1 MIMLNFR
8 LKEPLMLKAVSY
20 RFKLN
25 TTKAYK
31 IVPKIDIMNFLEQL
45 VLFSVMAEG
54 GKGNVDDGKS
64 TDGKKEKQFN

>member
-31 IVPKIDIMNFLEQL
+31 IVPKIDIMNFLE
-45 VLFSVMAEG
+45 
-54 GKGNVDDGKS
+54 
-64 TDGKKEKQFN
+64 

>member
-1 MIMLNFR
+1 
-8 LKEPLMLKAVSY
+8 MLKAVSY

-25 TTKAYK
+25 TTKACK
-31 IVPKIDIMNFLEQL
+31 IVPKFDIMKFQSNWFF
-45 VLFSVMAEG
+45 FSVMAEG

>member
-25 TTKAYK
+25 TTKAYE
-31 IVPKIDIMNFLEQL
+31 IVPKIDIMNFLE
-45 VLFSVMAEG
+45 
-54 GKGNVDDGKS
+54 
-64 TDGKKEKQFN
+64 

>member
-25 TTKAYK
+25 TTKACK
-31 IVPKIDIMNFLEQL
+31 IVLKIDIMKF
-45 VLFSVMAEG
+45 
-54 GKGNVDDGKS
+54 
-64 TDGKKEKQFN
+64 